1 MVKAGTSERK
11 TEITAGRLPKEA
23 ELSGI
28 VPYKILMYSHDTYG
42 LGHIRRCLAMALSL
56 RKSPANILII
66 TGSLLAGRFKSP
78 MRIDFVRIPGMIK
91 VTNEQYLPLSMK
103 LEATEVLEIRKK
115 IILATAMAFQPDFFI
130 VDKAPLGL
138 KRDVVDTLHWLKSDC
153 PACTSILGL
162 RDIMDGAAST
172 VEDWRDKGIY
182 DAMDELYREIWVY
195 GCRNFYDPV
204 REYAIPPHIASKVH
218 FTGYIPRKIPSPE
231 DVTATRRDLGIRS
244 DEKLVLV
251 TTGGGGDGY
260 PLINLFLSAFERH
273 QGGTPRGVRVVLVTG
288 PFMPSSS
295 SQEVIKKAESLGFIT
310 LKFHRYMESLIGAA
324 QVVVSMGGYNTL
336 CEIAS
341 QKKPSLIVPRVVPRE
356 EQLIRAEVLCA
367 RGFCD
372 YLKPSELVPEVLR
385 ARLLNLLENGTAYG
399 ERMRTFPFTGLDF
412 MRERIQ
418 QYMRGTPR

>member
-1 MVKAGTSERK
+1 
-11 TEITAGRLPKEA
+11 
-23 ELSGI
+23 LSGI

-204 REYAIPPHIASKVH
+204 REYAIPPYIASKVY

-273 QGGTPRGVRVVLVTG
+273 QGGTPRGVRVVVVTG

>member
-1 MVKAGTSERK
+1 M
-11 TEITAGRLPKEA
+11 
-23 ELSGI
+23 SGI

-204 REYAIPPHIASKVH
+204 REYAIPPHIASKVY